1 MGTSVTSPAP
11 KFLLGGPEET
21 HLYHNSTLALEID
34 TGEIRW
40 YYQHL
45 NDHWDLDHP
54 FERLLV
60 ETRVTPNPSEV
71 SWINPRLQSGEVR
84 KVITGIPGKTGIVY
98 TLDRET
104 GEFLWATPT
113 NYQNVILDIDGATG
127 AVTINPEVI
136 FRELEQEVFVCP
148 TWAGGKD
155 WEAGAYS
162 PLTHTMY
169 YPLRNTCGQ
178 MLATSNFESERA
190 RELTRGGQGGLAIY
204 SLASRHQITPGTDY
218 LGTVRAI
225 SVETGETTWLHEQR
239 AHTMSLV
246 ATGGGLVF
254 GGDANG
260 RFKAFDDRTGEVL
273 WEINLGS
280 SVSGYPITYAVD
292 GRQYVAVNTGA
303 GSINLTPELRPSRG
317 TSLFVFALPSRE

>member
-1 MGTSVTSPAP
+1 M
-11 KFLLGGPEET
+11 
-21 HLYHNSTLALEID
+21 
-34 TGEIRW
+34 
-40 YYQHL
+40 
-45 NDHWDLDHP
+45 
-54 FERLLV
+54 
-60 ETRVTPNPSEV
+60 
-71 SWINPRLQSGEVR
+71 
-84 KVITGIPGKTGIVY
+84 TGIPGKTGIVY

-113 NYQNVILDIDGATG
+113 NYQNVISQIDGATG
-127 AVTINPEVI
+127 AVTVNPEVI

-178 MLATSNFESERA
+178 VLATSNFESDRA
-190 RELTRGGQGGLAIY
+190 RALTAGGQGGLAIY
-204 SLASRHQITPGTDY
+204 SLASRHQITPGTDN

-225 SVETGETTWLHEQR
+225 SVETGEATWLHEQR
-239 AHTMSLV
+239 AYTMSLV

-260 RFKAFDDRTGEVL
+260 RFRAFDDRTGGALAGQPGFVGERVPYHRL
-273 WEINLGS
+273 CRWPPICCGQHR
-280 SVSGYPITYAVD
+280 SGLDQSDARAASQQGQQLVRI
-292 GRQYVAVNTGA
+292 R
-303 GSINLTPELRPSRG
+303 TPEPRLNRCP
-317 TSLFVFALPSRE
+317 